1 MLFRNIR
8 QGKNL
13 NIRSNMARNIFIAAT
28 RQNKGKTMVALGL
41 IQALKK
47 RFSNIGFIKPV
58 GQRYVEVDG
67 HKVDE
72 DSVLVEK
79 VCGLDC
85 RLRDMSP
92 VAVESDFTVKYI
104 SHPNA
109 KKLIS
114 RIKSSYKKI
123 SLGKDIVVIEG
134 TGHAGVGSVFDLS
147 NASVARLLGSE
158 VILVSS
164 GGIGLPIDE
173 IMLNKALFEAKGVKI
188 LGAIVN
194 KVYPQ
199 KYDKVLHYVRKGLE
213 RKGIEL
219 LGVIPYEKV
228 LSSPTIGEVMEETGA
243 KLINGKGSLEGR
255 VEEIVVG
262 AMTAHQALGY
272 FHKKTLVIT
281 PGDRE
286 DLILGAMSSSPA
298 KGDIEPGVGGI
309 VLTGN
314 IPPHKNI
321 MRLIKKTSI
330 PVIAL
335 TEDTYSVASKIHDI
349 IIKIRPSEREKIR
362 IAVDLVERYVDIDR
376 ILEKI

>member
-1 MLFRNIR
+1 MT
-8 QGKNL
+8 K
-13 NIRSNMARNIFIAAT
+13 NIFIAAT
-28 RQNKGKTMVALGL
+28 RQNKGKTMVAMGL

-58 GQRYVEVDG
+58 GQRYVVVNG

-85 RLRDMSP
+85 GLRDMSP
-92 VAVESDFTVKYI
+92 VAVENDFTVKYI
-104 SHPNA
+104 SRPNVN
-109 KKLIS
+109 KLI
-114 RIKSSYKKI
+114 RQIRNSYKKI
-123 SLGKDIVVIEG
+123 SYGKDIVVIEG

-147 NASVARLLGSE
+147 NASVAKMLGSK
-158 VILVSS
+158 VILISS

-188 LGAIVN
+188 LGAIIN

-199 KYDKVLHYVRKGLE
+199 KYDKVLHYVKKGLE

-219 LGVIPYEKV
+219 LGVIPYERI
-228 LSSPTIGEVMEETGA
+228 LSSPTIGDIKEETGA
-243 KLINGKGSLEGR
+243 ELINGEESLENR

-286 DLILGAMSSSPA
+286 DLILGAMSPSPS
-298 KGDIEPGVGGI
+298 KSKTGDGVGGI

-321 MRLIKKTSI
+321 MRLIKNTSI

-335 TEDTYSVASKIHDI
+335 KEDTYSVASKIHDI
-349 IIKIRPSEREKIR
+349 IVKIRPSEKEKIR
-362 IAVDLVERYVDIDR
+362 IAVDLVERYVNIDK

>member
-1 MLFRNIR
+1 
-8 QGKNL
+8 
-13 NIRSNMARNIFIAAT
+13 MAKSIFIAAT

-41 IQALKK
+41 IQACKK
-47 RFSNIGFIKPV
+47 RFNNIGFIKPV
-58 GQRYVEVDG
+58 GQRYVVVNG

-85 RLRDMSP
+85 RLKDMSP
-92 VAVESDFTVKYI
+92 VAVERDFTVKYI

-109 KKLIS
+109 TKLIKQ
-114 RIKSSYKKI
+114 IKDSYKKI
-123 SLGKDIVVIEG
+123 SEGKDIVIIEG

-147 NASVARLLGSE
+147 NASVARLLNSK
-158 VILVSS
+158 VILISS

-173 IMLNKALFEAKGVKI
+173 IMLNKALFEARGVKI
-188 LGAIVN
+188 IGAIVN
-194 KVYPQ
+194 KVYPE
-199 KYDKVLHYVRKGLE
+199 KYKKITRYVKKGME

-219 LGVIPYEKV
+219 LGTIPYEKV

-243 KLINGKGSLEGR
+243 ELINGKESLENR

-272 FHKKTLVIT
+272 FHDRTLVIT

-286 DLILGAMSSSPA
+286 DLILGAMSSGQA
-298 KGDIEPGVGGI
+298 KGNTGYGVGGI
-309 VLTGN
+309 VLTGDLL
-314 IPPHKNI
+314 PHKNI
-321 MRLIKKTSI
+321 MRLIKKTSM

-335 TEDTYSVASKIHDI
+335 KEDTYSVASKIHDI
-349 IIKIRPSEREKIR
+349 IVKIRPSEKEKIK
-362 IAVDLVERYVDIDR
+362 IAVDLVERHVDVDR
-376 ILEKI
+376 ILEKL